1 MKKTIN
7 IKIISLIL
15 LLILLIIISINVHN
29 KGILNI
35 DVSAY
40 NLIVEKLRN
49 PTLTTIMKS
58 ITTLGNPHNVII
70 ICLVT
75 STIIFIQN
83 KPLSLIVPL
92 NLVITT
98 CLNQFIKL
106 IIKRPR
112 PTGYRLINIGG
123 YSFPSGHAMISV
135 AFYGLYIYII
145 NKTIKNKTLRIIL
158 DIVLLLIILLIGISR
173 IYLGVHYLSDIL
185 AGYITSTIYLL
196 IITKILNKYVLK

>member
-1 MKKTIN
+1 MKKKQIL
-7 IKIISLIL
+7 ILIL
-15 LLILLIIISINVHN
+15 LFALLIILSIKVHN
-29 KGILNI
+29 KDILNI
-35 DVSAY
+35 DITAY
-40 NLIVEKLRN
+40 SLIVEKLRN
-49 PTLTTIMKS
+49 PTLTNIMKT

-70 ICLVT
+70 ICLIT
-75 STIIFIQN
+75 SAIIFLKN

-92 NLVITT
+92 NLVVTT

-158 DIVLLLIILLIGISR
+158 DIVLLLIILLIGVSR